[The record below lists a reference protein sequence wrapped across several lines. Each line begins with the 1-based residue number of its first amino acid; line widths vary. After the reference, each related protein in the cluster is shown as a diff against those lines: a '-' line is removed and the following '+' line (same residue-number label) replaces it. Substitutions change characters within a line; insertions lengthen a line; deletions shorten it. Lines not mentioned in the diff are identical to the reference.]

1 MSLPPEL
8 RRLSPGLQTIHLQ
21 ESTTMVNDS
30 VGALHVALAAAIV
43 GWLVFCISHSIAV
56 WKKRNSNGEHR
67 DSRGLLFTSVLLV
80 VAALAAGWLD
90 LALTRRVGVIQG
102 TDFFVVRA
110 QSRTTP
116 HLAQGDSVD
125 EHSTLATFDS
135 PDANREEQQLS
146 GEINV
151 LETQIASVRL
161 QPLQIDPELARVLQ
175 DVSDSQRARLS
186 QLGYGVLG
194 SARPA
199 SAASPPPDGG
209 DLVAAQ
215 KAKNNAAKTQ
225 YDRTAALVQ
234 AGVVSRDK
242 LDTATVEAQ
251 AAAQELREREN
262 LIREAKD
269 GSRTVQSAEQA
280 ILRDGQRAEAE
291 RGAEIA
297 ELSARLAEFRTNLYE
312 LHKQESITAPF
323 SGTVVY
329 RHPTPSLAGNG
340 QVILALAKGPGFQAT
355 VQVPN
360 REASMLVPGQEL
372 RMKFLHSLVSDEV
385 SGRLQEIRSVPGY
398 PNLRNLVISCNLPP
412 EQFKAFSSGPIPVTL
427 KWRPALYTDRVSQAG
442 LLLSIIPLL
451 AWVIT
456 EVRRLFARPSRNNQ
470 TNGWSYSR
478 QEEEEFRQLGVKLNE
493 DFEARKP
500 LAAVGK

>member
-1 MSLPPEL
+1 
-8 RRLSPGLQTIHLQ
+8 
-21 ESTTMVNDS
+21 MVNES

-56 WKKRNSNGEHR
+56 WKKRNSNGQRR
-67 DSRGLLFTSVLLV
+67 DSHGLLFTGALLV

-90 LALTRRVGVIQG
+90 LELTRRAGVILG

-116 HLAQGDSVD
+116 HLAQGDSID
-125 EHSTLATFDS
+125 EHSTLVTFDN
-135 PDANREEQQLS
+135 PEANREEQQLS
-146 GEINV
+146 GEIKV
-151 LETQIASVRL
+151 LETEIEGARL
-161 QPLQIDPELARVLQ
+161 KPLQIDPELARVLQ
-175 DVSDSQRARLS
+175 DDSDSQRARLA

-194 SARPA
+194 SGRPVSAVSPA
-199 SAASPPPDGG
+199 SDGG
-209 DLVAAQ
+209 NLVAAQ
-215 KAKNNAAKTQ
+215 QAKNDAAKAQ
-225 YDRTAALVQ
+225 YDRIAALVE

-242 LDTATVEAQ
+242 LDTATVQAR

-262 LIREAKD
+262 LIQEATD
-269 GSRTVQSAEQA
+269 GSRTVQSAKQA

-297 ELSARLAEFRTNLYE
+297 ELSAKLAEFRANLYE
-312 LHKQESITAPF
+312 LQKQESVTAPF

-329 RHPTPSLAGNG
+329 RHPTPSLANSG

-360 REASMLVPGQEL
+360 REASMLVPGQVL

-385 SGRLQEIRSVPGY
+385 SGRLQEVRSVPGY
-398 PNLRNLVISCNLPP
+398 PNLRNLIISCNLPP

-427 KWRPALYTDRVSQAG
+427 KWRPPLYTDRISQAG
-442 LLLSIIPLL
+442 LLLSIMPLL

-456 EVRRLFARPSRNNQ
+456 EVRRLFALSSRSKQ
-470 TNGWSYSR
+470 VKGWSYSR
-478 QEEEEFRQLGVKLNE
+478 QEEEDFRQLGVKLNE

>member
-1 MSLPPEL
+1 
-8 RRLSPGLQTIHLQ
+8 
-21 ESTTMVNDS
+21 MVNES

-56 WKKRNSNGEHR
+56 WKKRNSNGQRR
-67 DSRGLLFTSVLLV
+67 DSHGLLFTGALLV

-90 LALTRRVGVIQG
+90 LELTRRPGVILG

-116 HLAQGDSVD
+116 PLAQADSID
-125 EHSTLATFDS
+125 EHSTLVTSDN
-135 PDANREEQQLS
+135 PEANREEQQLS
-146 GEINV
+146 GEIKV
-151 LETQIASVRL
+151 LETEIEGTRL
-161 QPLQIDPELARVLQ
+161 KPLQIDPELARVLQ
-175 DVSDSQRARLS
+175 DDRDSQRARLA

-194 SARPA
+194 SDRPVSAVSPA
-199 SAASPPPDGG
+199 SDGG
-209 DLVAAQ
+209 NLVAAQ
-215 KAKNNAAKTQ
+215 QAKNDAAKAQ
-225 YDRTAALVQ
+225 YDRIAALVE

-242 LDTATVEAQ
+242 LDTATVQAR

-262 LIREAKD
+262 LIQEATD
-269 GSRTVQSAEQA
+269 GSRTVQSAKQA

-297 ELSARLAEFRTNLYE
+297 ELSAKLAEFRANLYE
-312 LHKQESITAPF
+312 LQKQESVPAPF

-329 RHPTPSLAGNG
+329 RHPTPSLANSG

-360 REASMLVPGQEL
+360 REASMLVPGEGL

-385 SGRLQEIRSVPGY
+385 SGRLQEVRSVPGY
-398 PNLRNLVISCNLPP
+398 PNLRNLIISCNLPP

-427 KWRPALYTDRVSQAG
+427 KWRPPLYTDRISQAG
-442 LLLSIIPLL
+442 LLLSIMPLL

-456 EVRRLFARPSRNNQ
+456 EARRLFALSSRSKQ
-470 TNGWSYSR
+470 VKGWSYSK
-478 QEEEEFRQLGVKLNE
+478 QEEEDFRQLGVKLNE